1 MQRFQN
7 ILVGV
12 DILHS
17 EQLTADGL
25 SAPSREAINRAV
37 WLAEQTSAR
46 ITFFSAI
53 ETDERQ
59 AADGSDDPLIAGAE
73 SVMAEL
79 VQNAEQR
86 GIIAQSKLTCDRD
99 WMAIVRQVLRDQHD
113 LVIIGTR
120 DRGATQRLLF
130 GSTAM
135 NVLRN
140 CPCPVW
146 VTKPDPTPEELNILI
161 CSDLGH
167 VSAAA
172 LDIIVSGG
180 QFLDAKVHLLHAVD
194 YPFDRPLARTGM
206 AEAEVHEYRKKI
218 RDEAEQA
225 LRQQLAK
232 TDYRTLTYGVMVHL
246 VDGPAELAIVRAIEA
261 HEIDLLVIGTIGRA
275 GIPGLLIG
283 NTAERL
289 LPDVPC
295 SILAIKPDDF
305 QTPVTLE

>member
-12 DILHS
+12 DLLHA
-17 EQLTADGL
+17 EELTTEGL
-25 SAPSREAINRAV
+25 NSPSQEAISRAH

-46 ITFFSAI
+46 ITFFSAF
-53 ETDERQ
+53 D
-59 AADGSDDPLIAGAE
+59 ADIPQDSDGTANPLIAAVE
-73 SVMAEL
+73 SVLTEL
-79 VQNAEQR
+79 VHNAKQR
-86 GIIAQSKLTCDRD
+86 GISAQSKLTFDKD

-120 DRGATQRLLF
+120 DRGATQRVLF

-135 NVLRN
+135 NLLRN

-146 VTKPDPTPEELNILI
+146 VTKPDPIPEDLNILV
-161 CSDLGH
+161 CSDLSP
-167 VSAAA
+167 VSRTA
-172 LDIIVSGG
+172 LDIVISGG

-194 YPFDRPLARTGM
+194 YPFDRPLQRTGM
-206 AEAEVHEYRKKI
+206 APADVDAYRRKI
-218 RDEAEQA
+218 RGAAEEE
-225 LRQQLAK
+225 LNHQLVG
-232 TDYRTLTYGVMVHL
+232 TDYRTMTFGVMVHV
-246 VDGPAELAIVRAIEA
+246 VDGPAELAIVRAIEE
-261 HEIDLLVIGTIGRA
+261 HEIDLLVMGTVARS

-305 QTPVTLE
+305 ETPVTLE